1 MANTSAHDKLREMLR
16 NHNLASLSG
25 APIRRLESK
34 GANEGTETNPYQI
47 LLRTGEIYVGCIGDV
62 AGNLHHTILLPG
74 DSDEAPWSTQ
84 MEWAKSIGGALPN
97 RIEQAMLW
105 ANHRDQFQKD
115 WYWSNEQHHFG
126 FEWVWCQN
134 FDDGNQLDHLRY
146 FGFCA
151 RAVRRVV
158 QHNPLFVFA

>member
-25 APIRRLESK
+25 APICRLESK
-34 GANEGTETNPYQI
+34 GAETNPYQI

-105 ANHRDQFQKD
+105 ANHRDQFKRG
-115 WYWSNEQHHFG
+115 WYWSNEQHHSEPG
-126 FEWVWCQN
+126 WAWCWY
-134 FDDGNQLDHLRY
+134 FDYGGHHYYYRGAELR
-146 FGFCA
+146 A